1 MLLSPLVL
9 TTVKRYFQFDLRKRV
24 LQKLQFVLNAAARQ
38 WKDLFVCPEN
48 MIKFRRFFK
57 IDLYWLP
64 VKELMNFK
72 ILLLTYKP

>member
-1 MLLSPLVL
+1 M
-9 TTVKRYFQFDLRKRV
+9 RYFQFDLRKRV
-24 LQKLQFVLNAAARQ
+24 FQKLQFVLNAAARQ

-64 VKELMNFK
+64 VKELLNIQHVQVYDHGKYTLNIFT
-72 ILLLTYKP
+72 I

>member
-9 TTVKRYFQFDLRKRV
+9 TTVMRYFQFNLRKRV
-24 LQKLQFVLNAAARQ
+24 LQKLQFVLNAAAR
-38 WKDLFVCPEN
+38 LVCVSV

-64 VKELMNFK
+64 VKELVNFK
-72 ILLLTYKP
+72 ILLLTYKT